1 MIRLFQ
7 GRKRVLFFPKG
18 WANSVTNWILGVHS
32 PSGTIKIV
40 NTANPGENKSAS
52 LDVDVEQIARLL
64 NKLDFHKGYAKESDF
79 KTLLGKSIDGSS
91 LVSRDGIVGVSDEWL
106 KQRLDS
112 LHIDVPDNVL
122 TDDDIGVS
130 VCSQGDY
137 ESLFDDV
144 QTLADD
150 VDSILADY
158 LTSLDVGVT
167 VAAKTHTHGN
177 ITSDGRLNGCTSND
191 CLLVTGAG
199 GVITHS
205 NSNPKASDIASLVS
219 QWIENGKEIGGGEI
233 DHTKISDWETATA
246 GFLDTEDY
254 NTLADAI
261 GDLADMI
268 DGCLFTYDIG
278 VTVAA
283 QNHTHTTANITDWSS
298 ATSSFVTD
306 SELAGY
312 ALDADLAACENAVAD
327 LSDIVDSIL
336 ADYVKQADLDDFI
349 TTDEIPANFLTA
361 IASRKSGTFT
371 FLNDIQ
377 FNGTALQKKT
387 QTVTVTQGVVTNIAA
402 ASGWTTWHTPT
413 VITWA

>member
-7 GRKRVLFFPKG
+7 GRKRILFFPKG

-32 PSGTIKIV
+32 PSGTVKIV
-40 NTANPGENKSAS
+40 NTANPGENKSVS
-52 LDVDVEQIARLL
+52 IDIDVEQVARLL
-64 NKLDFHKGYAKESDF
+64 NKLDFNKGLVKESEF
-79 KTLLGKSIDGSS
+79 KDLLKNSIDGSS
-91 LVSRDGIVGVSDEWL
+91 LVSRDGIVSVSDEWF
-106 KQRLDS
+106 KQLVNS
-112 LHIDVPDNVL
+112 LHIEIPDDVL
-122 TDDDIGVS
+122 TDEDIGVS
-130 VCSQGDY
+130 VCSQDDY
-137 ESLFDDV
+137 QSLSEDMAS
-144 QTLADD
+144 LADD

-158 LTSLDVGVT
+158 LTSLDIGVT

-177 ITSDGRLNGCTSND
+177 ITADGRLNGCTSND

-205 NSNPKASDIASLVS
+205 NSNPKASDVASLVS
-219 QWIENGKEIGGGEI
+219 QWIENGKEIGGGDI
-233 DHTKISDWETATA
+233 DHTKITDWETATA

-283 QNHTHTTANITDWSS
+283 QNHTHTTANISNWSS

-336 ADYVKQADLDDFI
+336 NDYVSQSDLSDYI
-349 TTDEIPANFLTA
+349 STDQIPSNFLSA
-361 IASRKSGTFT
+361 ITSRTSGVIKVCTGVT
-371 FLNDIQ
+371 W
-377 FNGTALQKKT
+377 NGTELAYTYKN
-387 QTVTVTQGVVTNIAA
+387 VTVTQGLVTNIPAA
-402 ASGWTTWHTPT
+402 DSSANINTPT
-413 VITWA
+413 VITWV